1 LSIDDAMKSGLFAS
15 LFKLAFCRGKWK
27 DCQVFVTKWLTSV
40 GEHHEQVKKERRE
53 RCRSLCM
60 YVLLCLFAVL
70 SLGRKPVLSQVAQHE
85 P

>member
-1 LSIDDAMKSGLFAS
+1 
-15 LFKLAFCRGKWK
+15 
-27 DCQVFVTKWLTSV
+27 VFVTKWLTSV

-60 YVLLCLFAVL
+60 FVLLCLFAVL